1 MKTMQK
7 TRNVLSLLLAVVMAL
22 ALFFSIA
29 TSVRA
34 DDKKAALEAN
44 KAAAQS
50 QLDQINAQ
58 IKQNEENKNN
68 AQELKEQ
75 YEQASTL
82 IKSQILTLN
91 EQIAYLSELIY
102 NKQTEIEQKQ
112 AEIDQKQAEYD
123 ERWAGFKE
131 RMRAMQMLN
140 DGGAIA
146 LLSSATDLYQLLT
159 FADTLEQIS
168 TKDQQ
173 ICDELENERIALE
186 TAKAE
191 LEAAKAELEANQAD
205 LESQHSQLEGKVN
218 ELAANIQKQDETI
231 SAAKAQ
237 EKALDA
243 AAAEARALLDKAA
256 AELDAYLNEQIRKYG
271 SAALTCSLN
280 FGPALATY
288 TYISCVFGDNGHR
301 GTDFAAPGGTP
312 IYAVADGIV
321 TDATYHWSWGNY
333 VQIYHG
339 KDDKGNT
346 YATLYAHMNATPVVR
361 AGQTVTKGTVLG
373 YVGTTG
379 TSTGNHLHLEMKING
394 VLTNAANWIPH

>member
-1 MKTMQK
+1 MKEMQK
-7 TRNVLSLLLAVVMAL
+7 TRNLLSLLLAAVMAL
-22 ALFFSIA
+22 SLFFSIA
-29 TSVRA
+29 TSARA
-34 DDKKAALEAN
+34 DDKKAELEAN

-50 QLDQINAQ
+50 QLDKINEQ
-58 IKQNEENKNN
+58 IKQNETNKNN
-68 AQELKEQ
+68 ALELKEQ

-102 NKQTEIEQKQ
+102 NKQTEIEAKQ

-123 ERWAGFKE
+123 QRWAGFKE

-168 TKDQQ
+168 SKDQQ
-173 ICDELENERIALE
+173 ICDELEDERLALE

-205 LESQHSQLEGKVN
+205 LESQNSQLESKVD
-218 ELAANIQKQDETI
+218 ELAANIQKQDASI
-231 SAAKAQ
+231 SAADAQ
-237 EKALDA
+237 AKALEA

-256 AELDAYLNEQIRKYG
+256 AELDAYLNEQIRQYG

-280 FGPALATY
+280 FGPALASY

-321 TDATYHWSWGNY
+321 TTATYHWSWGNY
-333 VQIYHG
+333 VQLYHG
-339 KDDKGNT
+339 KDDQGNT
-346 YATLYAHMNATPVVR
+346 YATLYAHMNATPVVS
-361 AGQTVTKGTVLG
+361 AGQTVSKGTVLG